1 MTSRQYQYTNIK
13 ATSNAKK
20 KEKRRKHGGSLQDE
34 KEKTWLKKKQKISSS
49 IQETQRRWPPLL
61 IPDSQQGRTSGMWNV
76 ACAALEKQKEG
87 RKKEARA
94 GIRTNGKKK
103 VRS

>member
-1 MTSRQYQYTNIK
+1 MQDN
-13 ATSNAKK
+13 
-20 KEKRRKHGGSLQDE
+20 LQDE
-34 KEKTWLKKKQKISSS
+34 KGKPWPKEKHKISSY

-87 RKKEARA
+87 GKKEALA

-103 VRS
+103 